1 MTESFD
7 LAARSSNTPVG
18 LAPLV
23 EEIIIVNCIFQ
34 LTNTRNSKKATMTS
48 MRGRTVPIVIGA
60 TTLLNKLCL
69 PSSPRKRGSREASK
83 AQDSRIRRNDD
94 GVYGASFH
102 NPKRVAIV
110 LAVQIN
116 SELVIRNLRCRRNLQ
131 TALGKCLQRV
141 ILQTAPAKSG

>member
-23 EEIIIVNCIFQ
+23 EETIIVNCIFQ

-48 MRGRTVPIVIGA
+48 MRGRTDRE
-60 TTLLNKLCL
+60 LYLS
-69 PSSPRKRGSREASK
+69 SSPRKRGSREASK
-83 AQDSRIRRNDD
+83 ALDSRIRRNDD

-141 ILQTAPAKSG
+141 ILQTVSAKSG